1 MSNRALLR
9 LIIATSFLAVVF
21 LSSLSIFVL
30 SPAYKRLI
38 IRNTELE
45 AVKIARHLQAM
56 VVAEGNG
63 SLVESG
69 PAFVEMV
76 LEVVRDFGLMKIKL
90 FAPDGETL
98 FSTAPRDIGVINR
111 HDYFHRQ
118 VARGEVFTK
127 VIRKDEKSLEK
138 QVVTVDVVETYVPIM
153 AAGKFLGAF
162 EIYLEITE
170 EIRELEGLLFR
181 TNGLMLLAAGGLFVA
196 LLVIS
201 RRALLN
207 LAAHERAQRRIVEQ
221 SEELRIRNHELSV
234 INDISRVLSES
245 TELRDLLPQV
255 LETVVDRLAVLR
267 LAWKGGIMLVN
278 GERMELVAHLGHPE
292 SFLALHQN
300 LTIRDCLCGLAVRTG
315 EVICSADSHD
325 DAHHTIVYPG
335 MEPHG
340 HIIVP
345 LRSGSRVVGVL
356 YLYLPVDTEV
366 GEDNLEL
373 LKSIGN
379 QIGLAVDNVRLYE
392 ETKRLALHDPL
403 TGLANRR
410 YMEMN
415 LKKAINL
422 AERYRQPLTVALLDI
437 DYFKAYNDT
446 YGHTAGDEL
455 LVEVAGKLIK
465 GTRNTDQPAARYG
478 GEEFL
483 LTLPSTGLE
492 GGGIVAERIRKAIGD
507 ELGITVSIGL
517 AEFQPGISRD
527 ALVDAADQALYRA
540 KENGR
545 NRVECAPRL
554 SSSPR
559 SGGPEDGPPTNE

>member
-9 LIIATSFLAVVF
+9 LIIAISFLAVIF
-21 LSSLSIFVL
+21 LSSLSIFAL
-30 SPAYKRLI
+30 SPSYKRLI
-38 IRNTELE
+38 IKNTELE
-45 AVKIARHLQAM
+45 AVKIARHLQTMA
-56 VVAEGNG
+56 VAKDKR
-63 SLVESG
+63 SLVEPG
-69 PAFVEMV
+69 PDFEEKA
-76 LEVVRDFGLMKIKL
+76 LAVVRDFGLMKIKF

-98 FSTAPRDIGVINR
+98 FSTVPRDIGVINR

-127 VIRKDEKSLEK
+127 VIRKDKKSLEE
-138 QVVTVDVVETYVPIM
+138 QVVTVDVVETYVPIT
-153 AAGKFLGAF
+153 AEGKFIGAF
-162 EIYLEITE
+162 EIYLEITD
-170 EIRELEGLLFR
+170 EIRELEELLFR

-201 RRALLN
+201 RRALHN
-207 LAAHERAQRRIVEQ
+207 FAAHERAQRRIVEQ
-221 SEELRIRNHELSV
+221 SEELRIRNNELSV
-234 INDISRVLSES
+234 INDIFRVLSAS
-245 TELRDLLPQV
+245 TELRDLLPQI

-267 LAWKGGIMLVN
+267 LARKGGIMLVN

-292 SFLALHQN
+292 SFLALHQD
-300 LTIRDCLCGLAVRTG
+300 LTTRDCLCGLAVRTG
-315 EVICSADSHD
+315 EVVFSANSRD

-340 HIIVP
+340 HIIIP
-345 LRSGSRVVGVL
+345 LHSGSRVVGVL

-366 GEDNLEL
+366 GESNLEL
-373 LKSIGN
+373 LKRIGN

-410 YMEMN
+410 YMEIN
-415 LKKAINL
+415 LKKAIDL

-437 DYFKAYNDT
+437 DHFKAYNDT
-446 YGHTAGDEL
+446 YGHTAGDEM

-465 GTRNTDQPAARYG
+465 GTRNTDQTAARYG

-492 GGGIVAERIRKAIGD
+492 GAGIVAERIREAISA

-554 SSSPR
+554 S
-559 SGGPEDGPPTNE
+559 